1 MCTHSEF
8 SAGLKSRKMG
18 RVYAL
23 WPWSY
28 LGRRTWGWPV
38 LLSGRYQ
45 WWLWLGL
52 SWATYFLHPGKG
64 YWLLPQSKRF
74 GRPKATEKPGG
85 APPYLQGSP
94 GHSGEISGRNE
105 MGFRP
110 APRLRRG
117 REEEGGW
124 ATGHPFLP
132 FWQNVTFIPPFHQMP
147 GILMSLQNIFLFSW
161 VRQYSHNMS
170 SLCGCLS
177 QPLPSWDL
185 DELWV
190 IHGA

>member
-1 MCTHSEF
+1 ME
-8 SAGLKSRKMG
+8 
-18 RVYAL
+18 RVYTL
-23 WPWSY
+23 WPW
-28 LGRRTWGWPV
+28 GRRAWGWPV
-38 LLSGRYQ
+38 LLSRRYQ

-64 YWLLPQSKRF
+64 YWLLPRSKRF
-74 GRPKATEKPGG
+74 GRPKTTEKPGG
-85 APPYLQGSP
+85 APPHLQCSP
-94 GHSGEISGRNE
+94 GHSREISSRNE
-105 MGFRP
+105 MGSRP
-110 APRLRRG
+110 APCLRREERRREGKPQVTHFCLSG
-117 REEEGGW
+117 RMW
-124 ATGHPFLP
+124 HLS
-132 FWQNVTFIPPFHQMP
+132 PPFHQMP